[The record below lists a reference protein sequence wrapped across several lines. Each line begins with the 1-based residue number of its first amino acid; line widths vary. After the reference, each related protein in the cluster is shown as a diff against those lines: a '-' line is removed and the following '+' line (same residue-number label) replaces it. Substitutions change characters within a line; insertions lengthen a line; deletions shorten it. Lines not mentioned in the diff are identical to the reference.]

1 MCNTHTQPG
10 REEPAGGWESAGG
23 VPVTRRLNYS
33 CIRSELWETAPP
45 KHTHGRRREGGRGGR
60 AAAAGPGAA
69 PAGEPLP
76 PAAPGGAGEPRN
88 AWKRG
93 EAGMGKAGW
102 QPRSWSDQAP
112 EGILLALSDT
122 FEDLQVYSVSL
133 PLWGRI
139 LSPASPSDTSRP

>member
-60 AAAAGPGAA
+60 AAAGRARGSARGGAA
-69 PAGEPLP
+69 PARTRGSGSRQLQE
-76 PAAPGGAGEPRN
+76 
-88 AWKRG
+88 KRG
-93 EAGMGKAGW
+93 QPGW
-102 QPRSWSDQAP
+102 QPRSWSAQAP
-112 EGILLALSDT
+112 EGILLALSNT

-139 LSPASPSDTSRP
+139 LRPPSPSDTNRPLIL